1 MLKQSGRMWYNRLNE
16 YLLKKRFENN
26 EICPCIF
33 IKKTTFGFSII
44 AIYVDDLNLVGALEK
59 LRKTAI
65 YLKDEFEMKDL
76 EKTKFCLD
84 LHIEYLS
91 NEKFIHQSMYTE
103 NILKHFYMDNAHP
116 LSTSMIVRSLDA
128 KKDSFQS
135 LEENKKFLFQKY
147 HILVLSEYSC
157 ILQIIQDQI

>member
-1 MLKQSGRMWYNRLNE
+1 MLKQFGRMWYNRLNE

-147 HILVLSEYSC
+147 HILVLSEHSC

>member
-1 MLKQSGRMWYNRLNE
+1 
-16 YLLKKRFENN
+16 
-26 EICPCIF
+26 
-33 IKKTTFGFSII
+33 
-44 AIYVDDLNLVGALEK
+44 
-59 LRKTAI
+59 
-65 YLKDEFEMKDL
+65 
-76 EKTKFCLD
+76 
-84 LHIEYLS
+84 
-91 NEKFIHQSMYTE
+91 MYTE

-147 HILVLSEYSC
+147 HILVLSEHSC